1 MDEQD
6 IIRRW
11 GTSKSGFSQVEVWDE
26 AAAGYAEQPI
36 PLFEHD
42 PFLQFMDAEVG
53 LLAGNAA
60 QMTVLDIGCG
70 AGGYSI
76 ALAPYVKRVVG
87 CDLSPKMI
95 EAACARAEAE
105 QVENVSFICDDFA
118 TCAFDDV
125 TDGSFD
131 IVFAHFTPALSSG
144 AAFQKMM
151 KLADTWCYVAI
162 PARRTDFVLQE
173 LRHRLGITSTRDKR
187 DENCLYTFVLA
198 WLSGKTPR
206 VEHYDDVWI
215 DKRTL
220 ADAKE
225 IYSNHLVATDLTS
238 EQKAWVN
245 DYLTLLAEDDVVYE
259 RIETTVVMMGW
270 HM

>member
-11 GTSKSGFSQVEVWDE
+11 GTSKNGFSQVEVWDE

-36 PLFEHD
+36 PLFEQD

-53 LLAGNAA
+53 LLAGNAV

-105 QVENVSFICDDFA
+105 LVENVSFICDDFT
-118 TCAFDDV
+118 TCTFDDV
-125 TDGSFD
+125 ADGPFD

-151 KLADTWCYVAI
+151 KLANTWCYLSLI
-162 PARRTDFVLQE
+162 HISEPT
-173 LRHRLGITSTRDKR
+173 RH
-187 DENCLYTFVLA
+187 
-198 WLSGKTPR
+198 
-206 VEHYDDVWI
+206 
-215 DKRTL
+215 
-220 ADAKE
+220 
-225 IYSNHLVATDLTS
+225 
-238 EQKAWVN
+238 
-245 DYLTLLAEDDVVYE
+245 
-259 RIETTVVMMGW
+259 
-270 HM
+270 

>member
-11 GTSKSGFSQVEVWDE
+11 GASTSGFSQVEVWDE

-36 PLFEHD
+36 PSFEDD

-53 LLAGNAA
+53 LLAGNAT

-70 AGGYSI
+70 VGNYSI

-95 EAACARAEAE
+95 EAAHARAQAE
-105 QVENVSFICDDFA
+105 HADNVSFVCADFA
-118 TCAFDDV
+118 TCAFDDLA
-125 TDGSFD
+125 GASFD

-144 AAFQKMM
+144 AAFKKMM
-151 KLADTWCYVAI
+151 GLAKSWCYVAM
-162 PARRTDFVLQE
+162 PTRRTDFVLQE
-173 LRHRLGITSTRDKR
+173 LRHRVGVAARNDKR
-187 DENCLYTFVLA
+187 DENCLYTFALA
-198 WLSGKTPR
+198 WLAGKTPR

-220 ADAKE
+220 ADAKG
-225 IYSNHLVATDLTS
+225 IYANHLVATNLTP
-238 EQKAWVN
+238 EQKACVA
-245 DYLTLLAEDDVVYE
+245 DYLDSIAEDDVVYE